1 MSEPANAWVAFARED
16 MRMAELAYDD
26 GIWNQTCF
34 HVQQCVEKMLKAA
47 LARQGVP
54 IPQIHRLSDLL
65 DRVDPVTSQALAH
78 LGPRIRALD
87 RFYTPARYPDALPG
101 TLPEGLPDQPKAAA
115 ARNLATE
122 VMAILDR

>member
-16 MRMAELAYDD
+16 KRMAELAYGD
-26 GIWNQTCF
+26 GIWNQACF
-34 HVQQCVEKMLKAA
+34 HVQQCVEKLLKAA
-47 LARQGVP
+47 LARQQAP

-65 DRVDPVTSQALAH
+65 DRVDPVTRQALTY
-78 LGPRIRALD
+78 LGPRIRSLD
-87 RFYTPARYPDALPG
+87 RFYVPTRYLDALPG

-115 ARNLATE
+115 ALDLATE